1 MRTVW
6 ALSVVHTYVRVCVC
20 SGGACWAELQSAGNS
35 LLLQSM
41 WLTVC
46 GREGNCWSMPV
57 VTRAFRGA
65 DVEQTEA
72 HRTHREGAGSPE
84 LMTHLSQ
91 TIPSCLFTLL
101 FCSLSKWVRVLTD
114 KGLSP
119 SDWAVLKDFTC
130 LDFRTSGLFRS
141 RSASRVNSLQN
152 WQTLSFYLLHWER
165 ESVVSAS
172 TNRAPKINCQ
182 MLSFLFIVDTI
193 LLKVYALLSINE
205 LALRW
210 TPLRS
215 VPSFLIYPQ

>member
-1 MRTVW
+1 MYWFILSTCSQIFSKTDFKPRMTTFRMRTVW
-6 ALSVVHTYVRVCVC
+6 ALSVVHTYVCVCVC
-20 SGGACWAELQSAGNS
+20 SGGGCWAELQSAGNS

-101 FCSLSKWVRVLTD
+101 FCSLSKSADRQGTVTQWLGRL
-114 KGLSP
+114 KG
-119 SDWAVLKDFTC
+119 FH
-130 LDFRTSGLFRS
+130 LFR
-141 RSASRVNSLQN
+141 LQDK
-152 WQTLSFYLLHWER
+152 R
-165 ESVVSAS
+165 
-172 TNRAPKINCQ
+172 
-182 MLSFLFIVDTI
+182 
-193 LLKVYALLSINE
+193 
-205 LALRW
+205 
-210 TPLRS
+210 
-215 VPSFLIYPQ
+215 LI